1 MAGVVLTP
9 PIFSGDIEEDFNIFA
24 ERFIGIIH
32 GMGLTIAGNAEQIKG
47 IFEGCLT
54 GYARDWYNEH
64 LLGKRWQLTNVLNN
78 HGQNTV
84 TNVRARTHAQLI
96 ASASLV
102 GPARVYAGL
111 GVVNG
116 IRLNADT
123 SERVIWPLPDFI
135 TDWSL
140 AGGEPTTN
148 PINVP
153 NNVVVAGN
161 PIVFPT
167 ILVGEAIG
175 YMGSQFPTILEE
187 KW

>member
-1 MAGVVLTP
+1 
-9 PIFSGDIEEDFNIFA
+9 
-24 ERFIGIIH
+24 
-32 GMGLTIAGNAEQIKG
+32 
-47 IFEGCLT
+47 
-54 GYARDWYNEH
+54 
-64 LLGKRWQLTNVLNN
+64 
-78 HGQNTV
+78 
-84 TNVRARTHAQLI
+84 LI

-102 GPARVYAGL
+102 GPARVYVGL

-175 YMGSQFPTILEE
+175 YMRSQFPAILEE
-187 KW
+187 KRQLRFGTLEQGNRPVRGFYNDVMKYGKMLGFNKDVITNQFLRGLSYENQLEVERIGAEKTIDELIKILENPRDQKILRLHMLESYLPNFEVKVS